1 MTSEKIRDTKLR
13 ALIKAFLVFHKG
25 KKFTAKEISSWI
37 NSANFCLN
45 RSLCNAKLVGYLLS
59 KGHYDP
65 THIFYDVESE
75 KRGNLKYY
83 WVEV

>member
-1 MTSEKIRDTKLR
+1 MASEKIRDTKLR

-25 KKFTAKEISSWI
+25 KKYTAKEISSWI

-45 RSLCNAKLVGYLLS
+45 RSLCDARIVGHLLS
-59 KGHYDP
+59 KGQYTP
-65 THIFYDVESE
+65 NHIFYDVCSE
-75 KRGNLKYY
+75 KKGNLKYY

>member
-13 ALIKAFLVFHKG
+13 TLIKAFLVFNKG

-45 RSLCNAKLVGYLLS
+45 HSLCNPSVVGHLLR
-59 KGHYDP
+59 KGQYKP
-65 THIFYDVESE
+65 NHIFYDVESE

-83 WVEV
+83 WVKV

>member
-13 ALIKAFLVFHKG
+13 TLIKAFLVFHKG

-45 RSLCNAKLVGYLLS
+45 RSLCNARLVGYLLS
-59 KGHYDP
+59 KGRYNP
-65 THIFYDVESE
+65 NHIFYDVCRE
-75 KRGNLKYY
+75 KQGNIQYY

>member
-13 ALIKAFLVFHKG
+13 TLIKAFLVFHKG

-45 RSLCNAKLVGYLLS
+45 RSLCNARIVGHLLS
-59 KGHYDP
+59 KGRYNP
-65 THIFYDVESE
+65 NHIFYDVCSE
-75 KRGNLKYY
+75 TVNNLKYY

>member
-13 ALIKAFLVFHKG
+13 ALIKAFLVCHKG
-25 KKFTAKEISSWI
+25 KKYTAKEISSWI

-45 RSLCNAKLVGYLLS
+45 SSLCNARLVGHLLS
-59 KGHYDP
+59 KGQYNP
-65 THIFYDVESE
+65 RHIFYDVCSE
-75 KRGNLKYY
+75 KQGNLKYY

>member
-45 RSLCNAKLVGYLLS
+45 RSLCNASPVWYLLS
-59 KGHYDP
+59 EGRYKPKHYL
-65 THIFYDVESE
+65 YDVESG
-75 KRGNLKYY
+75 KRSELKKY
-83 WVEV
+83 